1 MLVELVELKALS
13 EREEMFLPV
22 VPLQRFGNGLDA
34 ALDTRVSH
42 LSELKG
48 IAFTIEDGTNDP
60 HAGGSGDIAD
70 DFVQLDVHLGEGF
83 LHVLDVGA
91 GVEDESIPLPP
102 VTAQHTDIV
111 FRAKGAR

>member
-1 MLVELVELKALS
+1 MLVELIELKALS
-13 EREEMFLPV
+13 ERKEMFLPV
-22 VPLQRFGNGLDA
+22 VSLQRFGNGLDA

-42 LSELKG
+42 LGELKR
-48 IAFTIEDGTNDP
+48 IAFAIEDGTDNP

-70 DFVQLDVHLGEGF
+70 DFVQLDVHLGKGF
-83 LHVLDVGA
+83 LHVLNMGT
-91 GVEDESIPLPP
+91 GVADESVPLPP